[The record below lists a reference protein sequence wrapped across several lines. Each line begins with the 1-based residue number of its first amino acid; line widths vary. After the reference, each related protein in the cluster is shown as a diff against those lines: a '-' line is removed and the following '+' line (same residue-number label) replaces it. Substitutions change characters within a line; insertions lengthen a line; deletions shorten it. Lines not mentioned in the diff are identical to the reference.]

1 MMFLIN
7 EFTTTTTTTKRAICL
22 DTLLNTAI
30 PLHPTQIHQL
40 QGIPDS
46 CGRQA
51 FVVTTPS
58 LFFSFNVIP
67 PIIGEI
73 ENVRDLK
80 KNVRCQVD
88 VFVNSIVDFVIV

>member
-1 MMFLIN
+1 MFLIN

-30 PLHPTQIHQL
+30 PPHPTQIHQL

-88 VFVNSIVDFVIV
+88 VFVSSIVDFVIV